1 MWRGNNNVEYE
12 GKKKVDNNKKRR
24 SRERKINKIKKGSL
38 PILEQAAAILG
49 RPGTAMV
56 AAAVVAPAAA
66 ETVNFLLFYK

>member
-12 GKKKVDNNKKRR
+12 GKQNLTTTRR
-24 SRERKINKIKKGSL
+24 EEGEKDEQDQGRSL
-38 PILEQAAAILG
+38 PILELVAAILG